1 MPDQE
6 KKKKIFFEMPSVS
19 EFISKQAEETQ
30 KEYHDIVL
38 ELETRGYL
46 NKPTGE
52 KLSGEENMFA
62 IRVIQTANIRV
73 FYSYGNENII
83 FGLHGYVKKTQ
94 DIPKHELRQA
104 KRVAKALKQRG
115 VL

>member
-6 KKKKIFFEMPSVS
+6 RKKKIFFEIPSVS
-19 EFISKQAEETQ
+19 EFISGQAEETQ

-73 FYSYGNENII
+73 FYSYGKENII

-94 DIPKHELRQA
+94 DIPQHELKQA

>member
-1 MPDQE
+1 MPNCE

-52 KLSGEENMFA
+52 KIERRG
-62 IRVIQTANIRV
+62 
-73 FYSYGNENII
+73 
-83 FGLHGYVKKTQ
+83 
-94 DIPKHELRQA
+94 KHVCDPGHSNSEHPCFLFVWQ
-104 KRVAKALKQRG
+104 
-115 VL
+115 